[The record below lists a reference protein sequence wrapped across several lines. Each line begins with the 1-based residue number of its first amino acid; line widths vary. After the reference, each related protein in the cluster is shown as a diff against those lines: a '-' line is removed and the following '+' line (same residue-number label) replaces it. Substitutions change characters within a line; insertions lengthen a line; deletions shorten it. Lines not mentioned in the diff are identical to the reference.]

1 MSESANSAKSAKQ
14 IFANFVKFVKPIFGT
29 TRRSVGRV
37 TEAEYPTNY
46 QRISN
51 LSLTIRPFRVAILAV
66 LLLFVGGWNSE
77 VWAQSYHDNK
87 WWSLFD
93 GNEKTNNGIFT
104 NEINESV
111 YPPTSGTI
119 YIEWK
124 KASRW
129 PGVDLYVNDSKIAS
143 SNATKNEHTSYATAS
158 TSVGVDITTVKV
170 GYHGSNSSGIYVDDI
185 RIPMAKHI
193 RLANNSVGATSITP
207 TIPDTYVEATS
218 EAIEINFRSFLTD
231 TKGITIT
238 LTSGDADVFRL
249 GTADNTTGSISSSK
263 DDKSYN
269 VGANACASGNGS
281 SDATAS
287 GSTLGDITKYGFNVY
302 FRPKAAET
310 YSGTITITDGTS
322 TATVSLSGTGVL
334 NENAI
339 TWDPNTSNKKNW
351 GDKVDANATAT
362 NNESGCPAITYSIE
376 TGKGSYV
383 TLADGKFTFNQAGA
397 GQTVT
402 ITANQAANYKY
413 KAASLSKIFTIK
425 KSQTIV
431 WDETKVDPN
440 IQINKSRDITGYAY
454 GDPSGRAITYSSA
467 DPSKISVSG
476 NTITANGLGDVDII
490 ATLAGDAD
498 YNEVT
503 SRKTFTVKEKETIE
517 LYFDGVII
525 PADGKTI
532 NLKVGE
538 SSGYVTSKN
547 TEETITYTSTNSG
560 VAVYDTEAHR
570 IKALGAGKADVV
582 LSQKATD
589 DYQAGSRTVTVNVS
603 LNTTTITTNVSEKTM
618 EVGDSYDPAL
628 ATTNNEVPMSITSTN
643 EAVAVY
649 EDGVIKAKGA
659 GTDTITFAQAKTT
672 KWAEG
677 SKSIIVTVNKKDP
690 NITISGVPATA
701 WNTTIDPE
709 ITSANTDV
717 NCPITITRI
726 SGVDRTAR
734 VFGNSIRVY
743 DNNGQSAKFRVSQ
756 SGNDTYLASSKEFT
770 ITAKKANKHVT
781 FTMDETLYNAL
792 KGSSSGIQSWNGGI
806 MVGDNTANISNAAN
820 YDDKYMVV
828 GPFEGVPY
836 QLSCA
841 YSCSGGSTG
850 KDWKIYESSD
860 GSNWGEAIM
869 SVSESGTL
877 TNRNLDPSTRYL
889 KFFWSGNY
897 AGYFKNITVTER
909 RGIEVE
915 DYDFGSSFEVGNPA
929 TDRAI
934 PIGWYSV
941 PTTTVTSSNP
951 GVFDVITE
959 TIDSEIDNYDESSS
973 IVIRYHHKKVTTGE
987 YDEATITLTS
997 ENGYTTSFKVKGKTN
1012 KKDQTLI
1019 WQDELTPIS
1028 VGEIIPNP
1036 AIAPLALNYS
1046 IVSTTEE
1053 GVVEMDGTVL
1063 KTIKPGTVT
1072 LRVANDGDDMW
1083 NPISGDYTIKVTDLK
1098 VQRINWDQTF
1108 TRLTTSDVDFD
1119 LTASAYEYINDER
1132 VAIDAR
1138 PVTYSSDNTS
1148 VVTIVGGKLHVV
1160 GEGTAN
1166 LTASVAGEAGVYEP
1180 ASVTR
1185 KVKVR
1190 VRSIGCTPYVLSN
1203 ASYALNTVE
1212 TKELSLSGEPNQ
1224 ITFSALG
1231 ERILGFPQS
1240 GPMHFAE
1247 YYNGQWHK
1255 LWSSNLKV
1263 DEEKSFGPITLNRN
1277 TTKVKFYTEFGA
1289 TCYHTFR
1296 SAYVTKAKYLELDD
1310 VQGKTSTD
1318 VSFPAEE
1325 THLGQTYIKSVV
1337 VNYSNIF
1344 DMLYVNHTNPNFR
1357 ITPTEIGQG
1366 CGENGRT
1373 TITIIYYAKE
1383 PIDESDEII
1392 VTDEHGLMATI
1403 HVHAKVSKSDQTI
1416 SWSPETELKT
1426 TDVVT
1431 FNATASSGLAV
1442 TYSLAEGDE
1451 EIAEV
1456 SENGELTI
1464 KTSGEIHVTASQEGS
1479 GLYNSVALEP
1489 VTMHISKVTPSV
1501 SVKPIASTVTLPCT
1515 LSASSL
1521 NASEAVMLN
1530 DKSEAV
1536 SGSYAWVDD
1545 TQVLSNGTQDYN
1557 VRFTPSN
1564 GAWYDDLTFPVVVT
1578 ANKRNQV
1585 ITWDFADDQTLLCS
1599 AVVPLNATITDAF
1612 SSEALDRELT
1622 YSSNNPDYADIV
1634 DGELVIKQPGTVVV
1648 TVSSSSDEI
1657 YNAASISRT
1666 ITFEKATPVIDTL
1679 PTANSIYEQQWLH
1692 ESALL
1697 DGVARSGERK
1707 VIGHFEWTTE
1717 DFQAVTIGT
1726 QEYDAAF
1733 IPANEACYNRVS
1745 CKVPMTILQIERV
1758 FVNNAGD
1765 NDWNNPSNWS
1775 NGFVP
1780 PISNVSVTIAENVVI
1795 DSVVHVGSMKIEEGT
1810 EVTIAATGHL
1820 TVDGYQ
1826 ETSTGN
1832 YGNMVVKEGGELT
1845 LNSTFKVND
1854 FSIEASQ
1861 GQSGQVEN
1869 PENLDIQGE
1878 AYIDIKISD
1887 NAVLDENQWYGFTV
1901 PFPVDANTGVE
1912 RIRPDGTIE
1921 SGIVRDWDYAIATYN
1936 SQRRAS
1942 GLSGWREFSGI
1953 MTPGVFY
1960 FLGIDGQSRI
1970 YRFHKTAT
1978 GAMVSAATMDLNAYP
1993 ANDPGDANWNAVGN
2007 PTLRYA
2013 HAACPV
2019 DFVQVYDNNSGA
2031 YSAVYTNSA
2040 TFVVGRPFFI
2050 QTESGTLSLT
2060 AADGTRAAYYAP
2072 ARNQAEKQNPIGIVL
2087 STENDEACDNLF
2099 IRASEDATED
2109 YVIGRDLVKMGTTT
2123 KKAQMWVNACGKK
2136 LCVREEAMRNNTAT
2150 YPLSLYA
2157 PQAGEYTL
2165 NTENV
2170 PDGAE
2175 LYLTY
2180 NGQAIWNLRYN
2191 PYTLDLTQG
2200 MTEGYA
2206 LKLYVSEIAT
2216 GIVGVDGDRQNE
2228 VRKVLI
2234 DNTIYIVMPDGALY
2248 DINGKKVK

>member
-1 MSESANSAKSAKQ
+1 MNIVRNTNAEGTETYRERSRIGSINHRIWSVFAPVSYLSRVSLVALLLLIGVSNGAWADQLSWGVASGVYNAGDGKWGGFTYKDRDWTFSLPNGVPNNVTFNRYCTKAATGKSWSVSVSSDNSNWTVVWSNNDNASSWKTENVPLSNYKNTKYLK
-14 IFANFVKFVKPIFGT
+14 FHYHGNFEVKFSEITVYELIEFGDPSAT
-29 TRRSVGRV
+29 T
-37 TEAEYPTNY
+37 
-46 QRISN
+46 
-51 LSLTIRPFRVAILAV
+51 
-66 LLLFVGGWNSE
+66 
-77 VWAQSYHDNK
+77 
-87 WWSLFD
+87 
-93 GNEKTNNGIFT
+93 
-104 NEINESV
+104 
-111 YPPTSGTI
+111 
-119 YIEWK
+119 
-124 KASRW
+124 
-129 PGVDLYVNDSKIAS
+129 IAFGD
-143 SNATKNEHTSYATAS
+143 
-158 TSVGVDITTVKV
+158 V
-170 GYHGSNSSGIYVDDI
+170 YVDSN
-185 RIPMAKHI
+185 PTAKTSNVSWTN
-193 RLANNSVGATSITP
+193 LAASVSGVSSP
-207 TIPDTYVEATS
+207 VTI
-218 EAIEINFRSFLTD
+218 
-231 TKGITIT
+231 
-238 LTSGDADVFRL
+238 
-249 GTADNTTGSISSSK
+249 NTTSFGSIG
-263 DDKSYN
+263 SY
-269 VGANACASGNGS
+269 G
-281 SDATAS
+281 TQ
-287 GSTLGDITKYGFNVY
+287 TLSFDLV
-302 FRPKAAET
+302 
-310 YSGTITITDGTS
+310 TS
-322 TATVSLSGTGVL
+322 TAQSV
-334 NENAI
+334 N
-339 TWDPNTSNKKNW
+339 
-351 GDKVDANATAT
+351 
-362 NNESGCPAITYSIE
+362 
-376 TGKGSYV
+376 
-383 TLADGKFTFNQAGA
+383 
-397 GQTVT
+397 QTVT
-402 ITANQAANYKY
+402 ISNNRNSTTKTINVTAN
-413 KAASLSKIFTIK
+413 IK
-425 KSQTIV
+425 KYDQDIK
-431 WDETKVDPN
+431 WDNENNLSTSIRVG
-440 IQINKSRDITGYAY
+440 KSRTETATAY
-454 GDPSGRAITYSSA
+454 YSSTSNKT
-467 DPSKISVSG
+467 DCPISYSSSNPDVLEVNASTG
-476 NTITANGLGDVDII
+476 AMTAKAVGKATITAQAGNYKFNNASNSVTYTVKDRETPEYYFNGALIHEGDVLNLNVGETSGVVTSNNTERII
-490 ATLAGDAD
+490 SASSENVNVARFNTETNRIEATGEGSITLTLAQ
-498 YNEVT
+498 E
-503 SRKTFTVKEKETIE
+503 
-517 LYFDGVII
+517 
-525 PADGKTI
+525 
-532 NLKVGE
+532 
-538 SSGYVTSKN
+538 
-547 TEETITYTSTNSG
+547 
-560 VAVYDTEAHR
+560 
-570 IKALGAGKADVV
+570 
-582 LSQKATD
+582 ATD
-589 DYQAGSRTVTVNVS
+589 DYQAGSRTVKVNVS

-701 WNTTIDPE
+701 WNTAIEPV

-717 NCPITITRI
+717 NCPITIERI
-726 SGVDRTAR
+726 SGEDRTAR

-756 SGNDTYLASSKEFT
+756 SGNDTYNAATKEFT
-770 ITAKKANKHVT
+770 IKAQAPNNHVTYSIGNVTLSKDKDQTFGFTGVPGTVT
-781 FTMDETLYNAL
+781 FTPSSNASADRDYKLHWATSVGASTNHFATYDKNNEGTKQTVAIDPSARAL
-792 KGSSSGIQSWNGGI
+792 KVEFAGAWNMLSS
-806 MVGDNTANISNAAN
+806 T
-820 YDDKYMVV
+820 
-828 GPFEGVPY
+828 
-836 QLSCA
+836 
-841 YSCSGGSTG
+841 TG
-850 KDWKIYESSD
+850 TF
-860 GSNWGEAIM
+860 GN
-869 SVSESGTL
+869 L
-877 TNRNLDPSTRYL
+877 T
-889 KFFWSGNY
+889 
-897 AGYFKNITVTER
+897 ITER
-909 RGIEVE
+909 RGIEVGE
-915 DYDFGSSFEVGNPA
+915 IDNEGYYDFGSSFEVGNPA

-959 TIDSEIDNYDESSS
+959 TIDSRIDEFDPSTS
-973 IVIRYHHKKVTTGE
+973 ITIRYHHKKVTEGDF
-987 YDEATITLTS
+987 DEATITLTS

-1108 TRLTTSDVDFD
+1108 TRLTTSDADFD
-1119 LTASAYEYINDER
+1119 LTATAYEYINDEK
-1132 VAIDAR
+1132 VTIDAR

-1160 GEGTAN
+1160 GVGTAN
-1166 LTASVAGEAGVYEP
+1166 LTASVAGVAGEYEP
-1180 ASVTR
+1180 ASITR
-1185 KVKVR
+1185 NVKVR
-1190 VRSIGCTPYVLSN
+1190 VRSTGCTPYVLSN
-1203 ASYALNTVE
+1203 ASYALNTIE

-1263 DEEKSFGPITLNRN
+1263 DEEQSFGPITLNRN

-1296 SAYVTKAKYLELDD
+1296 STYVTKAKYLELDD

-1383 PIDESDEII
+1383 PIQESDVITI
-1392 VTDEHGLMATI
+1392 TDEHGMSATI
-1403 HVHAKVSKSDQTI
+1403 NVQAEVSKSDQTI
-1416 SWSPETELKT
+1416 IWNPATELKT

-1451 EIAEV
+1451 EVAEV

-1479 GLYNSVALEP
+1479 GLYNSIALEP

-1501 SVKPIASTVTLPCT
+1501 SVKPIASMVTLPCT
-1515 LSASSL
+1515 LSASGL
-1521 NASEAVMLN
+1521 NVSEAVMLN

-1536 SGSYAWVDD
+1536 SGSYAWVDN
-1545 TQVLSNGTQDYN
+1545 TAELSAGTQAYN

-1564 GAWYDDLTFPVVVT
+1564 EAWYNDLTFPVEVT

-1585 ITWDFADDQTLLCS
+1585 ISWDFENNQTLLCS
-1599 AVVPLNATITDAF
+1599 AIIPLNAIIKDAI
-1612 SSEALDRELT
+1612 SGDILDKVLT
-1622 YSSNNPDYADIV
+1622 YSSNNTACADI
-1634 DGELVIKQPGTVVV
+1634 DNGELVIKQPGTVVV
-1648 TVSSSSDEI
+1648 TVSRVEDNI
-1657 YNAASISRT
+1657 YNAASINRT
-1666 ITFEKATPVIDTL
+1666 ITFEKATPEITKL
-1679 PTANSIYEQQWLH
+1679 PKANSIYEQQWLH

-1697 DGVARSGERK
+1697 NGVARSGERE
-1707 VIGHFEWTTE
+1707 VFGHFEWTTE

-1726 QEYDAAF
+1726 QEYDAVF

-1758 FVNNAGD
+1758 FLNNAGD

-1795 DSVVHVGSMKIEEGT
+1795 DSEVHVGSMKIEEGT
-1810 EVTIAATGHL
+1810 EVTIAVAGHL

-1878 AYIDIKISD
+1878 AYMDIKISD

-1978 GAMVSAATMDLNAYP
+1978 GAMVSNDEMELNAYP
-1993 ANDPGDANWNAVGN
+1993 ADDPGDANWNAVGN

-2013 HAACPV
+2013 HASCPV
-2019 DFVQVYDNNSGA
+2019 EFVQVYDNNTGA
-2031 YSAVYTNSA
+2031 YSAVNTNAS

-2050 QTESGTLSLT
+2050 QTGNGTLSLT
-2060 AADGTRAAYYAP
+2060 AADGSHEAYYAP
-2072 ARNQAEKQNPIGIVL
+2072 RRNQENKQNPIEVVL
-2087 STENDEACDNLF
+2087 STENDEACDNVF
-2099 IRASEDATED
+2099 IRASEDATQD
-2109 YVIGRDLVKMGTTT
+2109 YVIGRDLVKLGTTT

-2136 LCVREEAMRNNTAT
+2136 LCVREEVMRNNSAN
-2150 YPLSLYA
+2150 YSLNLYA
-2157 PQAGEYTL
+2157 PQDGEYNL
-2165 NTENV
+2165 NVENI
-2170 PDGAE
+2170 PDGTE

-2180 NGQAIWNLRYN
+2180 NGYAIWNLTYS
-2191 PYTLDLTQG
+2191 PYTFDLSKG
-2200 MTEGYA
+2200 NTEGYG
-2206 LKLYVSEIAT
+2206 LKLLVNKVAT
-2216 GIVGVDGDRQNE
+2216 GIEDVDGGEQNG

-2234 DNTIYIVMPDGALY
+2234 DNTIYIVMPDGTLY
-2248 DINGKKVK
+2248 DINGKKVQ